1 MKQLKAYR
9 NFDTIIWSDD
19 DDKENIKPL
28 ENIEEE

>member
-9 NFDTIIWSDD
+9 NFEDLIWSDD

-28 ENIEEE
+28 EDKEEE